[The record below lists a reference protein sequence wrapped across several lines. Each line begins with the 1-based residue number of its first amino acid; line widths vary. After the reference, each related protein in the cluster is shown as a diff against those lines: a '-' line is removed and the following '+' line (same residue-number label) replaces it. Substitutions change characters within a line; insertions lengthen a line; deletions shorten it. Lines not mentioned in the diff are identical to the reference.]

1 MAYIM
6 RDSGLITV
14 VKGRHS
20 TGVTP
25 IVTKVIGLGL
35 VTAIAI
41 AIVTYDTVILIILI
55 VAIINAG
62 YIGTADIAR
71 ITTDVTHLL
80 WV

>member
-41 AIVTYDTVILIILI
+41 VTYDTAILIILI

-71 ITTDVTHLL
+71 IITGVTHLL